1 MSEQIDPDQI
11 DPEVRREVAD
21 EQAYVDQVYERLD
34 EAAVAA
40 QELAREGHGRAR
52 LGHEGGLVERD
63 AMVFQAARRIA
74 ALDAAHEGLVFGR
87 LDLTTDEPRYIGR
100 IGLRDAD
107 REVMLVDWRA
117 PAAAVFYQATAQD
130 PAGVVRRRVLR
141 SKGQQVV
148 GVEDELLDAEAAP
161 DDMAVVGDGALLA
174 QLSRARDAYMHSVVD
189 TIQKEQD
196 EAIRSPGR
204 GVTSITGGPGTG
216 KTVVALHRAA
226 YLLYTDR
233 RRFESGGVLVVG
245 PSDVFMSYIE
255 RVLPSLGETTVTL
268 RAMGEVVDGL
278 RATQHEEPEVAAL
291 KGSHR
296 MRRLLARAARDP
308 VPGAPTEFRAFW
320 RDQVLTLDP
329 KELSGLR
336 RQLLS
341 SGQRRNRALG
351 RVEHALLDLLWAR
364 VSAQRALDRGREAF
378 NDELG
383 DDGPVGD
390 FARAWWPPL
399 DAVGVWTWLHQP
411 DRLRRYA
418 AGLFDAD
425 EVDRLLA
432 SWRSGAERNL
442 QQPSVEDVPLVDEL
456 RYLLG
461 DVPVDTVGADDDS
474 PRQPMSFE
482 REEAEQ
488 RALRT
493 TQRTEDDGYAHV
505 LVDESQDLSPMQWR
519 MLGRRGRYA
528 SWTVVG
534 DLAQAAW
541 PLPDEAAAGR
551 AEALEGKQEHRFRL
565 STNYRN
571 SAEVFDLAARVVQV
585 AVEDP
590 DLPEAVRRTGVA
602 PEHRVVEPADRAAA
616 IRDAVASTLDA
627 TEGTVAVV
635 APIAR
640 RAAVDGLL
648 ADVIAGAPRL
658 RVLEPLDAKGLE
670 FDAVVVV
677 EPDELV
683 AESAAGWRTL
693 YVVLTRATFR
703 LVSVGTSRRWLDRIE
718 AVGVTESKPYRDR

>member
-1 MSEQIDPDQI
+1 MSEQIDP
-11 DPEVRREVAD
+11 VLRREVAD

-34 EAAVAA
+34 EAALAA
-40 QELAREGHGRAR
+40 RELAREGHGRAR

>member
-148 GVEDELLDAEAAP
+148 GVEDELLDAEGAP

>member
-1 MSEQIDPDQI
+1 VSEQIDPDQI

-107 REVMLVDWRA
+107 REVMIVDWRA

>member
-1 MSEQIDPDQI
+1 M

-718 AVGVTESKPYRDR
+718 AVGVTESKPDRDR